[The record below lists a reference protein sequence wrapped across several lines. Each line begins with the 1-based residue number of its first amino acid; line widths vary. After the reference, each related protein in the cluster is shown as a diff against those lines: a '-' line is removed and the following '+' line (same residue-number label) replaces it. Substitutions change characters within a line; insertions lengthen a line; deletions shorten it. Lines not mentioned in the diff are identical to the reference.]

1 MSHLWITVVVTLGT
15 ALFLSL
21 MAAALAVPI
30 RPDVLRLTQRCVC
43 PPGAG
48 MRVDT
53 SKASYHRPGERGLV
67 VTCVGRGDPRSVTG
81 KAFLWLWVLFFAFA
95 LPVGALL
102 AMVVWAWL

>member
-1 MSHLWITVVVTLGT
+1 MSELWITGLVTAGA

-21 MAAALAVPI
+21 MAAALAVPF
-30 RPDVLRLTQRCVC
+30 RPEVLRLTQRCVC
-43 PPGAG
+43 PAGAW
-48 MRVDT
+48 MRVEV

-81 KAFLWLWVLFFAFA
+81 KAFLWLWVLFFAVA

-102 AMVVWAWL
+102 AVAVRAWL